1 MAQAQAFTLD
11 RVPGAPW
18 RPLEVAAV
26 LVGFMLFWPLAAAYV
41 GWKIW
46 KTHGRDAKAAFDF
59 AAWRPAAAGNS
70 AFEAYRRETLERLE
84 RERQK
89 LRDEEREFAEFLRE
103 LHRAKDREEFERFM
117 AARGRTSAA

>member
-1 MAQAQAFTLD
+1 MAQAQACTFD

-26 LVGFMLFWPLAAAYV
+26 LLGFVFFWPLAAAYV
-41 GWKIW
+41 GWKLW
-46 KTHGRDAKAAFDF
+46 KAYGRDSSMSFDF
-59 AAWRPAAAGNS
+59 NAWRPAASGNT

-89 LRDEEREFAEFLRE
+89 LRDEEREFADFLRE
-103 LHRAKDREEFERFM
+103 LRRAKDQEEFDRFM
-117 AARGRTSAA
+117 AARRGGTAA